1 MARTHFSRLA
11 HAPGQGVVSVCR
23 HGLVHLTWGNVTIR
37 LERDLFLRLGRLLDR
52 ALAITTPIP
61 IYDGELSVG
70 FDQTHFRITVDA
82 IEWSLS
88 AEDFLVFRE
97 MVQKAARRLEA
108 LIASGRWE
116 EPDEAEA
123 PILSLM
129 DEAGEPRFSLN

>member
-23 HGLVHLTWGNVTIR
+23 HGLVHLTWGNVTLR
-37 LERDLFLRLGRLLDR
+37 LERELFLRLGRLLDR
-52 ALAITTPIP
+52 ALAIASPVP

-70 FDQTHFRITVDA
+70 FDQTHFRVTVDA

-88 AEDFLVFRE
+88 AEAFLVFRD
-97 MVQKAARRLEA
+97 MVGEAAQRLEA
-108 LIASGRWE
+108 LVAAGRWR
-116 EPDEAEA
+116 EPDEAE
-123 PILSLM
+123 PPPLDLL